1 MGVEKT
7 LNSTLFWFTLTGVHS
22 TSQNM
27 MISCKFFDTVSRFRK
42 VDRWYIICPKHVCRF
57 DLVFFVRAKRKYI
70 NFSQITVAT
79 TAVDSENGVFQTSLD
94 FDKIKALLNLSV
106 HFSKITYHKVYLGK
120 VWKNRPPDDASAN
133 FDIYWHWL
141 LKAFSSGAFHLLR
154 PQVGRPDQCHGEE
167 VRLLVTLSGRAFK
180 NSP

>member
-1 MGVEKT
+1 MGYYSFAAKKIFTQWNMKAVLPADTTFVQINRIPVELCGCRKD
-7 LNSTLFWFTLTGVHS
+7 LKFNAILIHS
-22 TSQNM
+22 DWGTFNEPKYDL
-27 MISCKFFDTVSRFRK
+27 SCKFFDTVSRFRK

-57 DLVFFVRAKRKYI
+57 DLFFFVRAKRKYI

-120 VWKNRPPDDASAN
+120 V
-133 FDIYWHWL
+133 
-141 LKAFSSGAFHLLR
+141 
-154 PQVGRPDQCHGEE
+154 
-167 VRLLVTLSGRAFK
+167 
-180 NSP
+180 